1 MPRVSVVHASPSI
14 SLCDRESTNL
24 RGGERRPLRKFQ
36 EKKTRVVVN
45 TRKRRERNRINRTCN
60 ALLGAKPPLNSA
72 TFTVLATSFAF
83 TSANGASKKFTSAF
97 GAFASFPSSPRY
109 NFLTSPVSS
118 RSLSTRPS
126 DAPETPRDANAR
138 LKTKQNAQT
147 RVRSTRD
154 RRLPRVDDIFLF
166 PPPPF
171 KKYAKREEDTKMTTT
186 PRMQRA

>member
-1 MPRVSVVHASPSI
+1 MHASPSI

-83 TSANGASKKFTSAF
+83 TSANGASKKFTS
-97 GAFASFPSSPRY
+97 AFASFPSSPRY

>member
-1 MPRVSVVHASPSI
+1 VHASPSI

-24 RGGERRPLRKFQ
+24 RGEERRTLRKFQ
-36 EKKTRVVVN
+36 EKNTRVVN
-45 TRKRRERNRINRTCN
+45 TRKRQESNRINRTCN

-72 TFTVLATSFAF
+72 TFTVLGTSFAF

-97 GAFASFPSSPRY
+97 GAFASVPSSPRY

-126 DAPETPRDANAR
+126 DASETTRDANAR
-138 LKTKQNAQT
+138 LKTKQNAPT

-171 KKYAKREEDTKMTTT
+171 KKYAKREGHARRHHHRSKGT
-186 PRMQRA
+186 

>member
-1 MPRVSVVHASPSI
+1 MHASPSI

-24 RGGERRPLRKFQ
+24 RGGERRTLRKFQ

-126 DAPETPRDANAR
+126 DASETTRDANAR
-138 LKTKQNAQT
+138 LKTKQNAPT